1 MFHDSSISEKNSET
15 KGSITRDGCL
25 KEHFCSKTNF
35 NLSELEW
42 WLEKSYDFPPIQKTL
57 NEPELRKDF
66 EEFLRRM
73 RGKWNFQNEP
83 TNSFRET
90 QALRPKSV
98 WKPPK
103 RHGSLE
109 MFFSRVE
116 EELFSDEMNGSTKSN
131 HFGEEWKA
139 LRNLADD
146 RSIMING
153 ADKFS
158 SVVVWDRDGYLQEA
172 SRQQQGNN
180 ISKVAKF
187 NENLLTGLAERSN
200 KIFNSLCSRKLISEK
215 ELKYFTYSF
224 NV

>member
-1 MFHDSSISEKNSET
+1 
-15 KGSITRDGCL
+15 
-25 KEHFCSKTNF
+25 
-35 NLSELEW
+35 
-42 WLEKSYDFPPIQKTL
+42 
-57 NEPELRKDF
+57 
-66 EEFLRRM
+66 
-73 RGKWNFQNEP
+73 
-83 TNSFRET
+83 
-90 QALRPKSV
+90 
-98 WKPPK
+98 
-103 RHGSLE
+103 

-116 EELFSDEMNGSTKSN
+116 EEIFSDEMNGSTQSN